1 MRIGVISDTHDKVEQ
16 TRPAID
22 VFAAEGVERIIH
34 CGDIGSRF
42 VVELFDRWE
51 THFVFGNTD
60 YEQRALRECM
70 ELVGHVCHGR
80 YGEVTWADRRIAF
93 LHGDDFRQWQQTIA
107 SGKFDLVCSGHTH
120 QKSVETIGSTVVLN
134 PGAIERVAVPSVAIV
149 DLSAMTVRH
158 IDVVTR

>member
-1 MRIGVISDTHDKVEQ
+1 MRIGVISDTHDRVER

-22 VFAAEGVERIIH
+22 VFLAEGVERVLH

-42 VVELFDRWE
+42 IVELFDRWE

-70 ELVGHVCHGR
+70 EVAGHVCHGR
-80 YGEVTWADRRIAF
+80 YGEVTWAQRRIAL
-93 LHGDDFRQWQQTIA
+93 LHGDDFKQWQQAIA
-107 SGKFDLVCSGHTH
+107 SQQFQMVCSGHTH
-120 QKSVETIGSTVVLN
+120 QRSIETIGQTLVLN

-149 DLSAMTVRH
+149 DLASLSVRH
-158 IDVVTR
+158 VDLPK